1 MGRINVLD
9 KHMAELIAAGEV
21 VERPASVIKEMVENS
36 IDAGSSVITVEIKN
50 GGVSFMRVADNGCG
64 IMRDDVRKAFLRHAT
79 SKIKDQKDL
88 DKIGTLGFR
97 GEALA
102 SISAVSDLTLITR
115 CPEDFMGTSY
125 RIKGGEELQLEDVGC
140 PAGTTFIVRELFYNI
155 PARMKFLKK
164 DVSEGNAVSAIMDR
178 LALAHPEIA
187 FTYIKDGKT
196 ALKTTGDGKL
206 RSAIY
211 SVFGREFVNTL
222 MPVDY
227 TLEGVHVYGFISM
240 PVHSRPNR
248 NMQNFFING
257 RYVKTKT
264 GTVALEEACK
274 GSVMVGKFP
283 ACVLNID
290 LDFSMVDVNV
300 HPAKTEVRFVNEKPV
315 FEAVYHGVKSA
326 LLKED
331 RGKQAEINGGKGA
344 APSSFDGGRK
354 VNPFEMAQ
362 MLFRKRDS
370 EKEPS
375 AFNTSYTQSDRR
387 EKGGVSKSQSPFDD
401 RNARPAQRSTYE
413 NIGAAGAGKKP
424 EKDERDGFQQGKPGL
439 EEDIWA
445 ALDAAEPAQSDKADN
460 KTKKAGEKAA
470 ETEGKERRDRAQEA
484 QADKTAVNRDGD
496 INVFYEA
503 PEVSEPPQDRNA
515 VAGRMKKVT
524 PSDEYLKAL
533 KERLINNM
541 KTQGSFSAAE
551 DEQDFNDVEKPISEE
566 RGALKAFAAGE
577 AEGKRPLEEE
587 NPPETVSLEDKMG
600 GSLPRFVGEIF
611 NTYIIL
617 ETDKGEMLLVDKH
630 AAHERILYEKLK
642 REKGQGFSQFLL
654 EPVRVL
660 LDKTDYD
667 SCIENLDMLKN
678 AGFEAEDFGYG
689 TLIIRSAPQYLDEK
703 DIHDS
708 IVEMAGYISKNKK
721 DISTERMD
729 FIYHNIACRAAV
741 KGGNIN
747 SEAELME
754 IVKILHENPQLKYC
768 PHGRPIVV
776 SISKREIEKQF
787 GRV

>member
-21 VERPASVIKEMVENS
+21 VERPASAIKEMVENS
-36 IDAGSSVITVEIKN
+36 IDAGSTTITVEIKN

-64 IMRDDVRKAFLRHAT
+64 IIRDDVKKAFLRHAT
-79 SKIKDQKDL
+79 SKIKDQSDL

-115 CPEDFMGTSY
+115 CPEDFVGTSY
-125 RIKGGEELQLEDVGC
+125 RVRGGEEVLFEDVGC
-140 PAGTTFIVRELFYNI
+140 PVGTTFIVRELFFNV

-164 DVSEGNAVSAIMDR
+164 DVSEGNAVSAVMDR

-187 FTYIKDGKT
+187 FTYIKDGKV

-227 TLEGVHVYGFISM
+227 TLDNVRVYGFISR
-240 PVHSRPNR
+240 PVHARPNR

-264 GTVALEEACK
+264 GVVALEEACK

-283 ACVLNID
+283 ACVLNIQ

-300 HPAKTEVRFVNEKPV
+300 HPAKIEVRFVNEKPV
-315 FEAVYHGVKSA
+315 FDAVYHGVKSA

-331 RGKQAEINGGKGA
+331 TNKSAVIN
-344 APSSFDGGRK
+344 SSQKNSFEPQTPK

-362 MLFRKRDS
+362 MIFKKRDLEEAEKNEPPEAEEKTDPIS
-370 EKEPS
+370 ELDSVSENIKPLSFEEKPLKEAEKPS
-375 AFNTSYTQSDRR
+375 
-387 EKGGVSKSQSPFDD
+387 ESKSFDIFK
-401 RNARPAQRSTYE
+401 NKT
-413 NIGAAGAGKKP
+413 
-424 EKDERDGFQQGKPGL
+424 
-439 EEDIWA
+439 EEDISVVFEEKIEKKENKKP
-445 ALDAAEPAQSDKADN
+445 LSEIDSDS
-460 KTKKAGEKAA
+460 
-470 ETEGKERRDRAQEA
+470 
-484 QADKTAVNRDGD
+484 
-496 INVFYEA
+496 I
-503 PEVSEPPQDRNA
+503 
-515 VAGRMKKVT
+515 KKVT
-524 PSDEYLKAL
+524 PSDEYIKAL
-533 KERLINNM
+533 KEKIINNF
-541 KTQGSFSAAE
+541 KDHGNFSSKKDQSDLNDSAQVNENAYIYE
-551 DEQDFNDVEKPISEE
+551 KLNKEVFKDNDVTSEAVKEPKEENFTGENLLEKDEQ
-566 RGALKAFAAGE
+566 
-577 AEGKRPLEEE
+577 
-587 NPPETVSLEDKMG
+587 TV
-600 GSLPRFVGEIF
+600 LPRFIGELF

-617 ETDKGEMLLVDKH
+617 ENEKKEMLLIDKH

-642 REKGQGFSQFLL
+642 KEKGKGFSQMLL

-660 LDKTDYD
+660 LDKMDYD
-667 SCIENLDMLKN
+667 SSIAHLNVFKE
-678 AGFEAEDFGYG
+678 AGFDVEDFGFG
-689 TLIIRSAPQYLDEK
+689 TLIVRSAPQYLDEK

-708 IVEMAGYISKNKK
+708 IVEMAGYIAKNKK
-721 DISTERMD
+721 DITTEHMD
-729 FIYHNIACRAAV
+729 WIYHNVACRAAV
-741 KGGNIN
+741 KGGNLN
-747 SEAELME
+747 SDAELME
-754 IVKILHENPQLKYC
+754 IVKILHENPQLRYC

>member
-1 MGRINVLD
+1 MGIINVLD

-36 IDAGSSVITVEIKN
+36 IDAGATVIIVEIKN
-50 GGVSFMRVADNGCG
+50 GGVSFMRVADNGSG
-64 IMRDDVRKAFLRHAT
+64 IMRDDVKKAFLRHAT
-79 SKIKDQKDL
+79 SKIKDQNDL
-88 DKIGTLGFR
+88 DRIGTLGFR

-115 CPEDFMGTSY
+115 CQEDFMGTSY
-125 RIKGGEELQLEDVGC
+125 RIRGGEEVQFEDVGC
-140 PAGTTFIVRELFYNI
+140 PVGTTFIVRELFYNI

-178 LALAHPEIA
+178 LALAHPEIS

-206 RSAIY
+206 RSAVY

-222 MPVDY
+222 IPVDY
-227 TLEGVHVYGFISM
+227 SLNGVHVYGFVSK

-290 LDFSMVDVNV
+290 LDFAMVDVNV
-300 HPAKTEVRFVNEKPV
+300 HPSKTEVRFVNEKPV
-315 FEAVYHGVKSA
+315 FDAVYHGVKSS
-326 LLKED
+326 LIKED
-331 RGKQAEINGGKGA
+331 TNKQAFI
-344 APSSFDGGRK
+344 SSNKPPVGEPAVKK

-362 MLFRKRDS
+362 MLFRKRDDEDK
-370 EKEPS
+370 EKASSRKIE
-375 AFNTSYTQSDRR
+375 AGQNASDTKKL
-387 EKGGVSKSQSPFDD
+387 ENNSGNGI
-401 RNARPAQRSTYE
+401 YE
-413 NIGAAGAGKKP
+413 QV
-424 EKDERDGFQQGKPGL
+424 ERKDNNFHN
-439 EEDIWA
+439 DIWA
-445 ALDAAEPAQSDKADN
+445 ALDIQ
-460 KTKKAGEKAA
+460 
-470 ETEGKERRDRAQEA
+470 
-484 QADKTAVNRDGD
+484 DKTSEISETPKTDETLKASEASEALKNNLEAVPKIYKDEENKNENEEREIDLD
-496 INVFYEA
+496 ERKNIDVTWN
-503 PEVSEPPQDRNA
+503 P
-515 VAGRMKKVT
+515 KKENSGADEKIKKIT

-533 KERLINNM
+533 KERLIKNM
-541 KTQGSFSAAE
+541 KEQGSFSSAE
-551 DEQDFNDVEKPISEE
+551 DEHDFNDVEKPQESKYREY
-566 RGALKAFAAGE
+566 R
-577 AEGKRPLEEE
+577 LEEKKVDNSGE
-587 NPPETVSLEDKMG
+587 QVLNEAKSLYPKAETASFDINQLETEICNDT
-600 GSLPRFVGEIF
+600 PRFIGELF

-617 ETDKGEMLLVDKH
+617 ETPEKEMLLIDKH

-642 REKGQGFSQFLL
+642 KEKGRGFSQILL
-654 EPVRVL
+654 EPVRVV

-667 SCIENLDMLKN
+667 SCVENLEVLKD
-678 AGFEAEDFGYG
+678 AGFEVEDFGYG
-689 TLIIRSAPQYLDEK
+689 TVIVRSAPQYLDEK
-703 DIHDS
+703 DIYDS

-721 DISTERMD
+721 DISTERID
-729 FIYHNIACRAAV
+729 WIYHNMACRAAV

-747 SEAELME
+747 SPEELME
-754 IVKILHENPQLKYC
+754 IVRMLQENPQLRYC

>member
-21 VERPASVIKEMVENS
+21 VERPASAIKEMVENS
-36 IDAGSSVITVEIKN
+36 IDAGSTAITVEIKN
-50 GGVSFMRVADNGCG
+50 GGVSFMRVADNGSG
-64 IMRDDVRKAFLRHAT
+64 IMRDDVKKAFLRHAT
-79 SKIKDQKDL
+79 SKIKDQSDL

-115 CPEDFMGTSY
+115 CPEDFVGTSY
-125 RIKGGEELQLEDVGC
+125 RVRGGEEVLFEDVGC
-140 PAGTTFIVRELFYNI
+140 PVGTTFIVRELFFNV

-164 DVSEGNAVSAIMDR
+164 DISEGNAVSAVMDR

-187 FTYIKDGKT
+187 FTYIKDGKV

-227 TLEGVHVYGFISM
+227 TLDNVRVYGFISR
-240 PVHSRPNR
+240 PVNARPNR

-264 GTVALEEACK
+264 GVVALEEACK

-283 ACVLNID
+283 ACVLNIQ

-300 HPAKTEVRFVNEKPV
+300 HPAKIEVRFVNEKPV
-315 FEAVYHGVKSA
+315 FDAVYHGVKSA

-331 RGKQAEINGGKGA
+331 TNKSAVINSLQK
-344 APSSFDGGRK
+344 SSFEPQTPK

-362 MLFRKRDS
+362 MIFKKRDLEEAEKNEPPKAEEKTDPIS
-370 EKEPS
+370 ELDS
-375 AFNTSYTQSDRR
+375 
-387 EKGGVSKSQSPFDD
+387 VS
-401 RNARPAQRSTYE
+401 E
-413 NIGAAGAGKKP
+413 NIKP
-424 EKDERDGFQQGKPGL
+424 LSLEEKPFKEAEKTSEYNSSDIFKNKT
-439 EEDIWA
+439 EEDISITF
-445 ALDAAEPAQSDKADN
+445 EEKEEKKEDKKSLSEN
-460 KTKKAGEKAA
+460 
-470 ETEGKERRDRAQEA
+470 
-484 QADKTAVNRDGD
+484 DGD
-496 INVFYEA
+496 SI
-503 PEVSEPPQDRNA
+503 
-515 VAGRMKKVT
+515 KKVT
-524 PSDEYLKAL
+524 PSDEYIKAL
-533 KERLINNM
+533 KEKIITNFKDHGNFSSNKNQRDLNDSAGINENAHVYA
-541 KTQGSFSAAE
+541 KLNKEVFKDNDVTSETVQKPKEENFTGE
-551 DEQDFNDVEKPISEE
+551 NLLEKDEQ
-566 RGALKAFAAGE
+566 
-577 AEGKRPLEEE
+577 
-587 NPPETVSLEDKMG
+587 TV
-600 GSLPRFVGEIF
+600 LPRFIGELF

-617 ETDKGEMLLVDKH
+617 ENEKKEMLLIDKH

-642 REKGQGFSQFLL
+642 KEKGKGFSQMLL

-660 LDKTDYD
+660 LDKMDYD
-667 SCIENLDMLKN
+667 SSIAHLDVFKE
-678 AGFEAEDFGYG
+678 AGFDVEDFGFG
-689 TLIIRSAPQYLDEK
+689 TLIVRSAPQYLDEK

-708 IVEMAGYISKNKK
+708 VIEMAGYIAKNKK
-721 DISTERMD
+721 DITTEHMD
-729 FIYHNIACRAAV
+729 WIYHNVACRAAV
-741 KGGNIN
+741 KGGNLN
-747 SEAELME
+747 SSAELME
-754 IVKILHENPQLKYC
+754 IVKILHENPQLRYC